1 MIQYDT
7 VWLGSLLT
15 FSLSSDSFRNSGTFS
30 SRYEVMTSLGFW
42 GVCSHSGSGSLD
54 ASILGVIWNAGL
66 VMINGKGFAYLI
78 RSFLR
83 LNIHQLGLLQV

>member
-42 GVCSHSGSGSLD
+42 GVFVSVSLD
-54 ASILGVIWNAGL
+54 TSILSGIWNAGS
-66 VMINGKGFAYLI
+66 VMIKTCLI
-78 RSFLR
+78 
-83 LNIHQLGLLQV
+83 